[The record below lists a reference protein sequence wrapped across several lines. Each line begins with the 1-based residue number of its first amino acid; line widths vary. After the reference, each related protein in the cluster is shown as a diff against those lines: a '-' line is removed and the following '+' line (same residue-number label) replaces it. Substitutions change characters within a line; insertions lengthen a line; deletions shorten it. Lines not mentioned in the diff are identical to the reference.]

1 MGRRQRSEKA
11 GVYQVC
17 WVVVVAFLHLGGWWG
32 AVALSLS
39 TVFILFGTGVI
50 VGGRAVLV
58 RRLRDRPAPSPVSAW
73 RACSAVA
80 GAGLSAVAIGGL
92 LRLVGGAV
100 GLTLILVVTAA
111 SPYVFAA
118 AKRRL
123 SPMPRAMARGIDT
136 AVWALAC
143 SNPGPVPFQPT
154 RERRQRTDEE
164 LCRAW
169 CATYEAM
176 HASPSRRKRLA
187 LVEERRAILDELAR
201 RNSAAFLAWLVEAGP
216 GDNPWPYMRVD
227 NFHRT
232 VINWDELIGGSD
244 PT

>member
-1 MGRRQRSEKA
+1 MA
-11 GVYQVC
+11 GVHRVC
-17 WVVVVAFLHLGGWWG
+17 WVVVVAFLQLGGWWG
-32 AVALSLS
+32 AVALSFS
-39 TVFILFGTGVI
+39 TVLILFGTGVI
-50 VGGRAVLV
+50 VGASAVLV
-58 RRLRDRPAPSPVSAW
+58 RRMRDRPSPSPVKAW
-73 RACSAVA
+73 RACFTLA
-80 GAGLSAVAIGGL
+80 GAGLSAVATGGL
-92 LRLVGGAV
+92 LRLVGGAMA
-100 GLTLILVVTAA
+100 LTLILVVTAA

-118 AKRRL
+118 VKRRL

-143 SNPGPVPFQPT
+143 SNPGPVPLEPT

-169 CATYEAM
+169 CATYEALK
-176 HASPSRRKRLA
+176 ASPSRRRCLA

-232 VINWDELIGGSD
+232 VIHWDELIGGSD
-244 PT
+244 ST